1 MQLKRVLFP
10 APLGPMMLRISP
22 SFTVKE
28 TSSTAVNPPNRFVIP
43 STSSKGAAVIS
54 PSFGSR

>member
-22 SFTVKE
+22 SATVKE
-28 TSSTAVNPPNRFVIP
+28 MSSLATSPPNRFVIP
-43 STSSKGAAVIS
+43 WTSRQGAAVIS
-54 PSFGSR
+54 PSFRAR